1 MLEDFRLRLACLPR
15 LPLAFLPQSPSKRD
29 PRWWVRY
36 VPLRSSGCTEPD
48 ACDACVTMVRSGVPD
63 LRSPASRLRK
73 TDNPTSFIRDDSS
86 Y

>member
-15 LPLAFLPQSPSKRD
+15 LPLALLPQSPSKRD

-63 LRSPASRLRK
+63 LRSYCTRLQ
-73 TDNPTSFIRDDSS
+73 S
-86 Y
+86 